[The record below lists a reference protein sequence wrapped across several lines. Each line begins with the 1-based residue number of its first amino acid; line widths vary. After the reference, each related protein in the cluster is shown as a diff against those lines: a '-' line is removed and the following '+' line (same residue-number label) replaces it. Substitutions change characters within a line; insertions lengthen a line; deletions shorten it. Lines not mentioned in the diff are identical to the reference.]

1 MGQDYRKD
9 YREFE
14 RDYFWTFPR
23 VFVAAVLGL
32 TVACAIG
39 FALNVFGLASFGF
52 FAPKYEHVRRTTF
65 EQSQAYV
72 EGQRRDIQNLRMDWL
87 EATGDRKAAIR
98 SVALQRING
107 LPEAAI
113 TPEVERFRA
122 ELMGGAQ

>member
-1 MGQDYRKD
+1 MGKD
-9 YREFE
+9 YRSEYREFQGE
-14 RDYFWTFPR
+14 YFWTLPR
-23 VFVAAVLGL
+23 AFGAAAVGL
-32 TVACAIG
+32 AGVCAIG
-39 FALNVFGLASFGF
+39 FGLNAFGLASFGF
-52 FAPKYEHVRRTTF
+52 FAPKYEQVRRTTF

-107 LPEAAI
+107 LPSAAM

-122 ELMGGAQ
+122 ELMGASQ